1 MNIKKQW
8 VKPVMVTEN
17 FTPDEYVAIC
27 AVSTPQF
34 LYMDGIRRHV
44 GAFGIV
50 SYRSGSDG
58 VFQDESHA
66 SGLQAIL
73 NLILSLFTGRDYDT
87 NGEFTGTLTTDHPS
101 KKGEVVKANWLGDY
115 PIYGSPTQLSD
126 GDSYPGPDLRG
137 SLKKNDNNEYY
148 IQGNMS

>member
-34 LYMDGIRRHV
+34 LYVD
-44 GAFGIV
+44 FLKK
-50 SYRSGSDG
+50 SGSHYISGNDG
-58 VFQDESHA
+58 LFQNENHA
-66 SGLQAIL
+66 SNIIQWIIYLV
-73 NLILSLFTGRDYDT
+73 LSFFTGNSYETD
-87 NGEFTGTLTTDHPS
+87 GEFTGVMTTGNPSQKGKVFKFNALT
-101 KKGEVVKANWLGDY
+101 DY

-126 GDSYPGPDLRG
+126 GDQYNLIDLRG
-137 SLKKNDNNEYY
+137 SLKKNDNDEYY